1 MAVTAD
7 GYPLIFN
14 PVSHNYEYATET
26 SEGLKASGMA
36 ATETTHRNNAARL
49 LLAGVDKDAALKHF
63 YEEWTE
69 ARTKALNGRLKNTE
83 GNKLNS
89 KAPSHIVR
97 ISSVPT
103 LGQHDVCV
111 ILVQFSDAKFTDN
124 SVMTDPAAYYDR
136 FFHEKGFSE
145 HGARGSVYDYYRFA
159 SQDKYDPQFK
169 VYGPVTVSGKASD
182 YAGGSGSALTYKLIQ
197 EAIPLADSL
206 YNIDFKSFDTDSDGV
221 CEPEPG
227 TRPVFL
233 PGRCED

>member
-1 MAVTAD
+1 MNSFIKFLTASLLLLAPTAMRAVPAYPGKMKAKQADGTELTIQLIGDEYAHMAVTAD

-136 FFHEKGFSE
+136 FLKEK
-145 HGARGSVYDYYRFA
+145 
-159 SQDKYDPQFK
+159 
-169 VYGPVTVSGKASD
+169 
-182 YAGGSGSALTYKLIQ
+182 
-197 EAIPLADSL
+197 
-206 YNIDFKSFDTDSDGV
+206 
-221 CEPEPG
+221 
-227 TRPVFL
+227 
-233 PGRCED
+233 

>member
-1 MAVTAD
+1 M
-7 GYPLIFN
+7 PQRL
-14 PVSHNYEYATET
+14 P
-26 SEGLKASGMA
+26 KA

-182 YAGGSGSALTYKLIQ
+182 YAGGTTASMPATDRLTRATLEPSGPTVPTSPRAQDKTGLSSRT
-197 EAIPLADSL
+197 
-206 YNIDFKSFDTDSDGV
+206 V
-221 CEPEPG
+221 
-227 TRPVFL
+227 
-233 PGRCED
+233 